1 MAMRRETLFVT
12 DAEIANRVGIAT
24 DTLKAVLTALE
35 KAGFPRPDPLFCG
48 RRYWP
53 ACKRFLDRRCNL
65 DTSSALGIP
74 ALDGEEK
81 W

>member
-1 MAMRRETLFVT
+1 MAVRPDPLFVT
-12 DAEIANRVGIAT
+12 DAEIANRVGIAANAFKT
-24 DTLKAVLTALE
+24 VLTALE

-53 ACKRFLDRRCNL
+53 ACKRFLDRRYNL
-65 DTSSALGIP
+65 DTSSMPGIP